1 MLTRF
6 GFTPEVLLYL
16 VTRAM
21 GASSKDELYQK
32 VSPENIN
39 KNSAK
44 KFVWFVDLGVTHN

>member
-39 KNSAK
+39 KN
-44 KFVWFVDLGVTHN
+44 DIDD